1 MGNYITQADLENK
14 ISKSLLI
21 QLTDDDKTGLI
32 DSTKLDSAINEAEA
46 EIDGYIATKYTVPVS
61 PVTDLLKKLAR
72 QIAVKNLYDRRP
84 STPENVNDNYDN
96 AIAFLKAVAKGDA
109 TLGVDP
115 PPAESTQGSAGEVS
129 GPERVFTRDKLGSF

>member
-1 MGNYITQADLENK
+1 MGNYITQADLESK

-32 DSTKLDSAINEAEA
+32 DSAKIDSAIADAEA
-46 EIDGYIATKYTVPVS
+46 EINGHIATKYTVPVS

-72 QIAVKNLYDRRP
+72 TIAVKNLYDRRP

-96 AIAFLKAVAKGDA
+96 AVAFLKEVARGNA

-115 PPAESTQGSAGEVS
+115 APAESSKAGSGETF
-129 GPERVFTRDKLGSF
+129 GPERVFDRDKLGSF